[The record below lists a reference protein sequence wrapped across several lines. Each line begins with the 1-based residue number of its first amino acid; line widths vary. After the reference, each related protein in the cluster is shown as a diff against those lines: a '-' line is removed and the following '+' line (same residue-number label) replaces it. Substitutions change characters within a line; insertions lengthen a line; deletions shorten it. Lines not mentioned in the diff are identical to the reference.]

1 MTTQTN
7 KTTQSKTLL
16 ETQLPAMSSLNLSQL
31 ARSKSV
37 PEVINWLET
46 TMLPQIKASSC
57 ALLWVRTQPS
67 VKLIP
72 IFCTDSTYR
81 TLLEEPIKQPGE
93 VIHNYIPLFGLWRE
107 LETPITSNLGDLA
120 REHWGN
126 WHSHFQRNAYETV
139 CATGCNDVSGR
150 HLTYMYLTDPSAAHD
165 QDARSLLAIIT
176 PIIHSILGQVRRR
189 KGLKKR
195 NKAHSLLTAR
205 EMEILEW
212 VRKGKT
218 NPEISKILGV
228 SFPTIK
234 NHIQKI
240 MIKLRVNNRAEAVG
254 KGYGL
259 DAQETQLIDTLLS
272 LAESQDKKS
281 RR

>member
-1 MTTQTN
+1 MTTPTN
-7 KTTQSKTLL
+7 KTTQPISVR
-16 ETQLPAMSSLNLSQL
+16 ETQLPGMSSLNLSQL

-37 PEVINWLET
+37 PEVLDWLET
-46 TMLPQIKASSC
+46 TMLPQIKATSC

-67 VKLIP
+67 IKLIP
-72 IFCTDSTYR
+72 IFCTDSAYR
-81 TLLEEPIKQPGE
+81 TLLEEPMKQPGQL
-93 VIHNYIPLFGLWRE
+93 IHDYVPLFGLWKE
-107 LETPITSNLGDLA
+107 LETPIISKIDDIA
-120 REHWGN
+120 REHRGN
-126 WHSHFQRNAYETV
+126 WYALFQRNAYETV

-150 HLTYMYLTDPSAAHD
+150 HLTYLYLTDPTAAHD
-165 QDARSLLAIIT
+165 QDARSLLAIVT

-189 KGLKKR
+189 KGLKKKT
-195 NKAHSLLTAR
+195 KAHSLLTAR

-259 DAQETQLIDTLLS
+259 DAQETQLMDTLLS
-272 LAESQDKKS
+272 LTESQDKKS
-281 RR
+281 RN